1 MSQMRHRKKG
11 YQKGELDPF
20 LLIPNELRC
29 FFFFFFF
36 FFFSD
41 DAKKQKLLEKNT

>member
-20 LLIPNELRC
+20 LLIPNEPRC
-29 FFFFFFF
+29 FFCFFFV
-36 FFFSD
+36 FFSD